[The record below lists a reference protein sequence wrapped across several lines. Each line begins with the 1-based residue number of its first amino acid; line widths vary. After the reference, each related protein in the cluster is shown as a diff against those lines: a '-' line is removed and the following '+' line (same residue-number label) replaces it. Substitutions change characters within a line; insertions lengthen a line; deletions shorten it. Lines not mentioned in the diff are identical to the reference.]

1 MLPKSKYELI
11 KDQIVRERNE
21 LLADWRADFNQ
32 FKKDNDTNRKEG
44 KRIYNRKIYTV
55 SRKSSRIL
63 AMIGKGAKES
73 KIQKHKKKNK
83 INSCRKIKVQL
94 NFMPD
99 ESVPPDSHMIDLVL
113 RNKATEFMKSPEN
126 QEKDSVVCSNVVHHL
141 RQECYEGSSN
151 VHSILQ
157 ESSENLHNEEC
168 LTRVI
173 CSTPNKDIAS
183 RPSSLSMVDEE
194 ESRNLSTAVHIYAT
208 EKMGSLS
215 WLTRNVLDIAHFE
228 AILQYTGKLIS
239 HENCS
244 T

>member
-32 FKKDNDTNRKEG
+32 FKKDNDINSKEG
-44 KRIYNRKIYTV
+44 KRVYNRKVYTV
-55 SRKSSRIL
+55 VRKSSRIL
-63 AMIGKGAKES
+63 AMIGKGAKDF
-73 KIQKHKKKNK
+73 KIQKQKKRKKSNK
-83 INSCRKIKVQL
+83 YRKIKLQL
-94 NFMPD
+94 KFIPD
-99 ESVPPDSHMIDLVL
+99 DSVPPDSYMSDLVL
-113 RNKATEFMKSPEN
+113 RNKATESMKSLGNPG
-126 QEKDSVVCSNVVHHL
+126 KKSVECSNVDHDL
-141 RQECYEGSSN
+141 RKECYEGSSD
-151 VHSILQ
+151 VQSILQ
-157 ESSENLHNEEC
+157 ESSENLNNEEC
-168 LTRVI
+168 LMRVI

-194 ESRNLSTAVHIYAT
+194 ETRNLSTAVHIYAT